1 MSDYCQ
7 VCERTDTFC
16 ETVACAQCGIT
27 LNMSCAVPDGE
38 EDCQYCCT
46 CFPGILAMGK
56 TVEGIMVMLEG
67 LPLSHLETVKG
78 YVESAIRDA
87 LKHLDEE
94 G

>member
-1 MSDYCQ
+1 
-7 VCERTDTFC
+7 
-16 ETVACAQCGIT
+16 
-27 LNMSCAVPDGE
+27 
-38 EDCQYCCT
+38 
-46 CFPGILAMGK
+46 MGK